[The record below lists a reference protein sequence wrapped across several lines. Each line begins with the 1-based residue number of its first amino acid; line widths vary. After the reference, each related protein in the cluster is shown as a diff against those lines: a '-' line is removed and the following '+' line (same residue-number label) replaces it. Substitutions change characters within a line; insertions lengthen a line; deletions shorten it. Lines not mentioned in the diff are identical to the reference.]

1 MESEDLMLEEVPM
14 QDGGAKKKPA
24 VTPSKARVKVGK
36 ATRIVYEGPRG
47 GKYVKKD
54 GKLVPLNNK
63 K

>member
-1 MESEDLMLEEVPM
+1 MEDEQL
-14 QDGGAKKKPA
+14 QGGAKKQAKTL
-24 VTPSKARVKVGK
+24 TPSKQRVKVGK

-54 GKLVPLNNK
+54 GKLVPLNK